1 MAMKIVECVA
11 NFSEGRNE
19 ATVTAIV
26 QEIGAIGGISL
37 LHRTMDP
44 DHNRCVITFAGRPD
58 DVAEAAFRA
67 VRIAAALIDLTQHEG
82 VHPRVG
88 AADVVPFVPIE
99 DVTLEDC
106 AHLARETGRRIWD
119 ELRIPVYLYEAA
131 AKSAGRTRLEN
142 VRREIRVNP
151 LAVPDYGDRPTHPT
165 AGATVIGARK
175 LLVAYNINL
184 NTEDVGVARNIA
196 TSIRASSGGLPHVK
210 ALGLHLRTRG
220 LAQVSM
226 NLTDI
231 DITPVHVVY
240 EAVRREAESY
250 GIEIQSSE
258 IIGLIPR
265 RALEQAAQYFL
276 KIENYAPSAVLE
288 QRLEKH

>member
-1 MAMKIVECVA
+1 MKIVECVA

-184 NTEDVGVARNIA
+184 STEDVGVARNIA

-276 KIENYAPSAVLE
+276 KIENYAPGAVLE

>member
-1 MAMKIVECVA
+1 MKIVECVA